1 MKFNPF
7 KGKNQNPEPSHQ
19 QNHHLGSKKLID
31 SVHLRDADESYQD
44 LLEPW
49 HERLCSLFR
58 NLGRHDWAITQGDR
72 LKRDK
77 ISSEE
82 QKYRTEIWRFV
93 AAIAALT
100 CLDAPQAI
108 IGSLGIPYED
118 FWIKIPAAV
127 LSFIMVTALDISV
140 GVLLSILEIKH
151 RWQLLLKEAKEE
163 AKGQSGYMEYYVKGL
178 TSLLRDVKGFDGS
191 PSRSKLLVCIIWIAA
206 YIPLQGWGIY
216 TAQALYGESQNISI
230 PIVGIM
236 MNLAT
241 SLYRAFQLEI
251 PDQLGKLYD
260 ACYMAYKKT
269 NPELLLDEVTW
280 ANILLDYAKNN
291 AHKGINVNSFHAD
304 LTRKKVTRSLEV
316 IRQDCRDET
325 STINKEETEALKA
338 FAEKY
343 QTAGTRKGKA
353 VGWER
358 PFEAEKQGIHTTFDS
373 RRSSLKHDLLARL
386 AELRLPLEE
395 IGDSAQ
401 PIERMVMFVEN
412 TLGITRHETTTNMSP
427 SFVPVV
433 DTTTNSTIFSETH
446 EVNGNGKH
454 STP

>member
-1 MKFNPF
+1 MTFNPF
-7 KGKNQNPEPSHQ
+7 GRFKGRKNQNPEPSHQ
-19 QNHHLGSKKLID
+19 QNPHLRSQKLID
-31 SVHLRDADESYQD
+31 SVHLQDADDSYQD
-44 LLEPW
+44 LLDPW

-58 NLGRHDWAITQGDR
+58 NLGRHDWAITQCDR

-77 ISSEE
+77 ISSED
-82 QKYRTEIWRFV
+82 QKYRTWIWLSV

-100 CLDAPQAI
+100 SLDAPQAI

-140 GVLLSILEIKH
+140 GVLLSMLEIKH

-216 TAQALYGESQNISI
+216 TAQSLYGESQNISI

-269 NPELLLDEVTW
+269 NLELLLDEVTW

-291 AHKGINVNSFHAD
+291 AHKGINVNSFDAD
-304 LTRKKVTRSLEV
+304 LTRKKVARSLEV
-316 IRQDCRDET
+316 IRQNGQEQT
-325 STINKEETEALKA
+325 SDINKKEAEALKA
-338 FAEKY
+338 FGEKY
-343 QTAGTRKGKA
+343 QAAGTRKGKA

-358 PFEAEKQGIHTTFDS
+358 PFEAEKQGIYQKFS
-373 RRSSLKHDLLARL
+373 GQRASLKQDLVARL
-386 AELRLPLEE
+386 EGLRLQLEN
-395 IGDSAQ
+395 IGESTQSVDRMGTF
-401 PIERMVMFVEN
+401 IEK
-412 TLGITRHETTTNMSP
+412 TLSITRNETTTNMRP
-427 SFVPVV
+427 SFIPVV
-433 DTTTNSTIFSETH
+433 DTAKNSINQ
-446 EVNGNGKH
+446 EVNGNGK